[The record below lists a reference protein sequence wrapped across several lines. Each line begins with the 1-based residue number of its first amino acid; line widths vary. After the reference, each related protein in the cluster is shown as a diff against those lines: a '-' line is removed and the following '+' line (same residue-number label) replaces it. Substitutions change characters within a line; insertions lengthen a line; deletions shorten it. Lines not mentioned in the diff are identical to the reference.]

1 MPDSTLA
8 LRSGRFPLGAACGGA
23 VRRAGL
29 AVLLAATATTACTHD
44 ASDDRVIQLRPFA
57 TTLVPLSE
65 SGGVALVSDQVACT
79 FDSFESRI
87 HCTDSRRRAVG
98 AFGREGEGP
107 GEFRKPLWLMGGPD
121 GLLAAFDLG
130 AARLTF
136 FEPDGTLVSATRMP
150 ADVVPTDLQAGRVLG
165 YRLAMLDRTRS
176 EDQPDYVPTVVDAS
190 SGEILWEREDLAD
203 AVGRDCF
210 GGFGSVLRPEGGFVT
225 TACEHELVFLDHR
238 DAASATVVAAP
249 NYFPALPGARDVEA
263 YVNDVTRIGGGL
275 VSLSPAQKEAY
286 AAGYREKP
294 RRWYFGGSASLNFDG
309 LNRLWAA
316 LTLDR
321 DDFSYLEIWTGT
333 EYAGTVRV
341 RDRLMDYDILGATL
355 VVLVERKPDQYGI
368 AQLAV
373 DWYDIDGLD
382 F

>member
-1 MPDSTLA
+1 M
-8 LRSGRFPLGAACGGA
+8 
-23 VRRAGL
+23 
-29 AVLLAATATTACTHD
+29 AVLLAATATSACTED
-44 ASDDRVIQLRPFA
+44 AADDRVIQLRPFA
-57 TTLVPLSE
+57 TTPTPLSE
-65 SGGVALVSDQVACT
+65 SGGVALVSEQVACT

-87 HCTDSRRRAVG
+87 HCTDSRRSAVG
-98 AFGREGEGP
+98 AFGRDGEGP
-107 GEFRKPLWLMGGPD
+107 GEFLRPLWLMRAPD

-136 FEPDGTLVSATRMP
+136 FQPDGTLVSATRMP
-150 ADVVPTDLQAGRVLG
+150 ADVVATDLQAGRVLG
-165 YRLAMLDRTRS
+165 FRLAMLDRTRS

-275 VSLSPAQKEAY
+275 VSLTPAQKEA
-286 AAGYREKP
+286 AAP
-294 RRWYFGGSASLNFDG
+294 RRSTSTAGTASGQL
-309 LNRLWAA
+309 
-316 LTLDR
+316 
-321 DDFSYLEIWTGT
+321 SPSTGT
-333 EYAGTVRV
+333 TSRISRSGQVPSTRGRCVSV
-341 RDRLMDYDILGATL
+341 TG
-355 VVLVERKPDQYGI
+355 
-368 AQLAV
+368 
-373 DWYDIDGLD
+373 
-382 F
+382 